1 MLKRTL
7 IAAAFCGVVFTPIR
21 GSLPVV
27 AVAAAGGDPVVKT
40 IVGWASYYGPGFHGR
55 QTASGE
61 IFDMNELVAAHRT
74 LPLGTVA
81 RVTNLANGRSVIL
94 RINDRGPYIT
104 GRILDVSKGA
114 AKVLAFVRD
123 GTTRVRIDI
132 LAKTRH
138 SQNPRDPRNPWLK
151 WRHAK
156 SGAPWPPV
164 TPGLLERTGR

>member
-7 IAAAFCGVVFTPIR
+7 IAAAFCGVVFMPIR
-21 GSLPVV
+21 GSLPLV

-40 IVGWASYYGPGFHGR
+40 IVGRASYYGPGFHGR
-55 QTASGE
+55 RTASGE
-61 IFDMNELVAAHRT
+61 IFDMYELVAAHRT

-81 RVTNLANGRSVIL
+81 RVTNLANGRSVTL
-94 RINDRGPYIT
+94 RINDRGPYIK

-114 AKVLAFVRD
+114 AKALAFVRD

-138 SQNPRDPRNPWLK
+138 SQNPRDPRI
-151 WRHAK
+151 R
-156 SGAPWPPV
+156 G
-164 TPGLLERTGR
+164 